1 MDDIILKKPNSNSLS
16 IVLSK
21 LKEEFG
27 NSFTNNESICYNH
40 GKDEAYHP
48 AAPPDAVVFPKNSK
62 DIQNIVDL
70 CRSYEVPIIPYG
82 VGTSLEGGVCAL
94 SGGVCIDFS
103 EMNKI
108 IDVNY
113 EDMDCTVEAGVTRKQ
128 LNEYLRNSG
137 LFFPIDPGANA
148 TIGGMAATS
157 ASGTNAVRYGT
168 MRDNVMGLNI
178 VMADGEII
186 KTGGR
191 ARKSSAGYDLT
202 RLFVGS
208 EGTLGLITEITLKLY
223 GEPESISSA
232 VCQFNN
238 LKDAIDTVITS
249 LSSGVPL
256 ARIELLD
263 SLQMKACIE
272 YSKLN
277 EFEPKPTLFFEF
289 HGSEQSVKEQT
300 SLIQNI
306 SGEFNGS
313 NFDWKNLPEERT
325 RLWEARH
332 NAYYAA
338 IASRKGCVAWSSDV
352 CVPITALSE
361 CIIECQKDL
370 KTLNLKAPLVGHVG
384 DGNFHLLY
392 LVSPHDKDEHKR
404 AKEHNKSMIDRAISM
419 GGTCTGEHGVGYGK
433 AHFLA
438 KEAGSSIKIMK
449 NIKNTLDPLSILNP
463 GKIFI

>member
-27 NSFTNNESICYNH
+27 NSFTNNENICFNH
-40 GKDEAYHP
+40 GKDEAYYP
-48 AAPPDAVVFPKNSK
+48 AAPPDAVVFPENSN
-62 DIQNIVDL
+62 DIKKIVDL
-70 CRSYEVPIIPYG
+70 CRSYEVPIIPFG

-94 SGGVCIDFS
+94 SGGICIDFS

-108 IDVNY
+108 IEVNY
-113 EDMDCTVEAGVTRKQ
+113 EDMDCIVEAGVTRKQ

-238 LKDAIDTVITS
+238 LKDAIDTVIAS

-263 SLQMKACIE
+263 SLQMEACIK

-277 EFEPKPTLFFEF
+277 EFEAKPTLFFEF
-289 HGSEQSVKEQT
+289 HGTEQSVREQT
-300 SLIQNI
+300 TLIQNI
-306 SGEFNGS
+306 SREFNGS
-313 NFDWKNLPEERT
+313 NFDWKNLPEGYRERIKS
-325 RLWEARH
+325 L
-332 NAYYAA
+332 
-338 IASRKGCVAWSSDV
+338 
-352 CVPITALSE
+352 
-361 CIIECQKDL
+361 CIDRML
-370 KTLNLKAPLVGHVG
+370 FSG
-384 DGNFHLLY
+384 DGITGGINLNICALISN
-392 LVSPHDKDEHKR
+392 VSAENWLKR
-404 AKEHNKSMIDRAISM
+404 
-419 GGTCTGEHGVGYGK
+419 
-433 AHFLA
+433 
-438 KEAGSSIKIMK
+438 
-449 NIKNTLDPLSILNP
+449 
-463 GKIFI
+463 